1 MSSFNWMFVFVT
13 SGCAEQTHSATM
25 QTPAGAMHVVGVS
38 SHDAACAAAARAA
51 AAGEVDFIEL
61 CGDFGPEGCE
71 QVLEAIDHRVPVGY
85 VTYFPDEMEKLL
97 RVVG

>member
-1 MSSFNWMFVFVT
+1 MSSFDWMFVFVT
-13 SGCAEQTHSATM
+13 SGCSAETHTAAM
-25 QTPAGAMHVVGVS
+25 QTPAGTMRAIGVS
-38 SHDAACAAAARAA
+38 SHEEACAVAARAA
-51 AAGEVDFIEL
+51 EAGEVDFIEL

-71 QVLEAIDHRVPVGY
+71 QVLEAVGHRVPVGY